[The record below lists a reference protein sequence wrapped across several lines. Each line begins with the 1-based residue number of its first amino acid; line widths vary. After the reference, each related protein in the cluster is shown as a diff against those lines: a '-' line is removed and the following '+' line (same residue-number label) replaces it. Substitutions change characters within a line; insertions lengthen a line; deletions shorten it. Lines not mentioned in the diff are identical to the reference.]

1 MFQDHST
8 YSHTPIWP
16 SKWGYFAAKVSLCSI
31 KGVIALV
38 CLLVWVMPLSKA
50 QAGLWQCGLDTT
62 GIAKNQQVEGDEAL
76 ILSGVHVRALAVDEI
91 VVDGSIDQK
100 LRLADI
106 DFPPEYEADV
116 LRELQAL
123 SEMPVDIIRL
133 SSAADYLGRIPVEI
147 TNLKTGD
154 EAATRSGWAEHLL
167 SKGLAILLPESG
179 QDISSLLRAENDA
192 IENGLGIWAE
202 RTAKGAYFVSAND
215 TPQDKNRSS
224 SPPSVNNAIG
234 RFVVVEG
241 TLQSI
246 EHQEWRSYL
255 NFGSDWRRDFTIA
268 LDNSTRQ
275 VFAGAEISQDHFV
288 EWIGRKIKVR
298 GVVENRGGP
307 YIALR
312 NADWLCIEM
321 D

>member
-1 MFQDHST
+1 M
-8 YSHTPIWP
+8 
-16 SKWGYFAAKVSLCSI
+16 
-31 KGVIALV
+31 
-38 CLLVWVMPLSKA
+38 SKA
-50 QAGLWQCGLDTT
+50 KAGLWQCGLDTT
-62 GIAKNQQVEGDEAL
+62 GIAKKQQVEGGEAL
-76 ILSGVHVRALAVDEI
+76 ISSGVHVRALAVDEI

-100 LRLADI
+100 LRIADI

-167 SKGLAILLPESG
+167 SKGIAILLPESG
-179 QDISSLLRAENDA
+179 QDISSLFGAESDA

-202 RTAKGAYFVSAND
+202 RSDKGTYFVSAND

-275 VFAGAEISQDHFV
+275 AFAGAELSQDHFI
-288 EWIGRKIKVR
+288 EWIGRKIRVR
-298 GVVENRGGP
+298 GIVENRGGP

-312 NADWLCIEM
+312 NADWLCVEM